1 MEAIP
6 AGEVVTAGKFMV
18 NQCDA
23 LEVFDSRASHSFV
36 SSYMVSQ
43 HNLKASTLDKGSY
56 CISAAGN
63 DISTNQVVYGATL
76 EIGGRQFLADLV
88 VLPGVGIDV
97 ILGMNWMSGNGV
109 LIDTTTRVVM
119 LREPNTR
126 EAFLEQLPRD
136 IHIRNTV
143 NVATAKAI

>member
-1 MEAIP
+1 MSS
-6 AGEVVTAGKFMV
+6 
-18 NQCDA
+18 D
-23 LEVFDSRASHSFV
+23 FV
-36 SSYMVSQ
+36 SK

-63 DISTNQVVYGATL
+63 DISTNQVVFGAAL
-76 EIGGRQFLADLV
+76 EIGGRPDLV
-88 VLPGVGIDV
+88 VLLGVGIDV

-119 LREPNTR
+119 LRDPSTR

-136 IHIRNTV
+136 IHIRSTV
-143 NVATAKAI
+143 NAVTAKAIQDIPVVCEFSDVFPDDLPGLPPDRDVEFKIE